1 MGSSSIGME
10 SAKNETPLMRQY
22 WEMKSVHLDKVLL
35 FRMGDFFEMFFDDAV
50 KAAPI
55 LGIALTSRNKKAA
68 DETPMCGVPH
78 FSIGAQINKLLA
90 AGLKVAI
97 CDQIEDPKF
106 AKGIVKRAVTRVLTP
121 GMVYD
126 AETLE
131 ASKPNYVGSV
141 DENSLALIDVTTGEA
156 IFWRSLDAEKVL
168 GLLRALPI
176 AEVLRPELKDAKLSA
191 FDEQVVATGERR
203 LLSRH
208 EARKNDHPA
217 LGAAAGL
224 ETAER
229 LLSYIDSLEGDARLK
244 FLRPFSERFW
254 TERLEISPTGLRH
267 LEVFETSKGDRN
279 GSLLA
284 AVDRT
289 RTSMGARLLRSRLA
303 FPFTEA
309 ARLEKSWSVI
319 DAWMQKSRDLK
330 LVRER
335 LVQVGDLERRLTR
348 LGPST
353 ANARDL
359 RSLQSAISAGL
370 DVFALI
376 ESITP
381 AVPMLQFGLK
391 DLETTDRERLS
402 KLSRHIDRSL
412 LDELP
417 LSTRQG
423 AMIREGVSAD
433 LDEALKYTT
442 HGQAMLMEFE
452 AREKAATEISSL
464 KVRYN
469 NVFGYYIEITN
480 THKDKAPRH
489 YLRKQTLTN
498 AERYTTDELVELER
512 KILSAQTR
520 RFELESE
527 IYETLK
533 AEALKATTA
542 ILSLAQCLSEIDLS
556 SSWAALAQERSY
568 VRPQLSKDGSLRL
581 KASRHPVVEQK
592 VGVRFTANDVELS
605 SGGCLLLTGPNMA
618 GKSTLMRQVALT
630 AILAQ
635 SGGYVPAASAQIP
648 LFDRIYT
655 RIGANDSLSEGLST
669 FMVEMTEAA
678 EIVAG
683 LTPKSLVILDELG
696 RGTSTF
702 DGMSLAQALLEYL
715 LARQGGYFFFAT
727 HYHELTRLEA
737 LFPQVKNAHMSV
749 SDRGEELRFLYS
761 LKPGPALK
769 SYGIQV
775 AQLAGLPKSLVKRAT
790 DLLKELETK
799 GMGQAGSQMSLMD
812 IATSTLS
819 LDFND
824 SEDAVNGAGNVPAAG
839 DGLAP
844 QAGSLFK
851 VQVEPSVNELLKE
864 ITALPL
870 DQLTPLQAL
879 IRLQEWQSTLKESG
893 H

>member
-1 MGSSSIGME
+1 MEISIKD
-10 SAKNETPLMRQY
+10 SAYAQRTDTPLMRQY
-22 WEMKSVHLDKVLL
+22 WEMKSVHQDKILL
-35 FRMGDFFEMFFDDAV
+35 FRMGDFFELFFDDAV

-78 FSIGAQINKLLA
+78 MSIGPQINKLLA

-126 AETLE
+126 SETLD
-131 ASKPNYVGSV
+131 ASKPNYVGSA
-141 DENSLALIDVTTGEA
+141 DEDSLALIDVTTGEA
-156 IFWRSLDAEKVL
+156 IFWRKLDSEKIL
-168 GLLRALPI
+168 SLLRALPV
-176 AEVLRPELKDAKLSA
+176 AEILRPEIESEVTEVSA
-191 FDEQVVATGERR
+191 FDEALLLTGERR

-208 EARKNDHPA
+208 GQTVTDHPA
-217 LGAAAGL
+217 LASASGL
-224 ETAER
+224 ACAER
-229 LLSYIDSLEGDARLK
+229 LLSYIESLEGQSRLK
-244 FLRPFSERFW
+244 FLRPFQERFW

-267 LEVFETSKGDRN
+267 LEVFENSRGEKN
-279 GSLLA
+279 GSLLL

-289 RTSMGARLLRSRLA
+289 KTSMGARLLRSRLA
-303 FPFTEA
+303 FPFTEV
-309 ARLEKSWSVI
+309 ARLQRSWAVI
-319 DAWMQKSRDLK
+319 EAWLSRHRDLK

-348 LGPST
+348 LGPAQ

-359 RSLQSAISAGL
+359 RSLQCSIQAGL
-370 DVFALI
+370 DVLSLI
-376 ESITP
+376 ES
-381 AVPMLQFGLK
+381 VPQLPTTIQEQLQELASS
-391 DLETTDRERLS
+391 DRQSLS
-402 KLSRHIDRSL
+402 QLSFQIDRHL
-412 LDELP
+412 LEDLP
-417 LSTRQG
+417 LSVRQG
-423 AMIREGVSAD
+423 GMIRHGVSAE
-433 LDEALKYTT
+433 LDEALMYATQ
-442 HGQAMLMEFE
+442 GQALLMEFE

-480 THKDKAPRH
+480 THKDKAPKH

-520 RFELESE
+520 RNELESE
-527 IYETLK
+527 IYENLK
-533 AEALKATTA
+533 TQSLKETRAV
-542 ILSLAQCLSEIDLS
+542 LSLAQVLSEIDLAC
-556 SSWAALAQERSY
+556 SWAQLALERSY
-568 VRPQLSKDGSLRL
+568 VKPQISTDASLIL
-581 KASRHPVVEQK
+581 KGGRHPVVEQK
-592 VGVRFTANDVELS
+592 VGVRFTANDVVVE
-605 SGGCLLLTGPNMA
+605 SGGCMLLTGPNMA

-635 SGGYVPAASAQIP
+635 SGGYVPAKEAVLPI
-648 LFDRIYT
+648 FDRIFT

-669 FMVEMTEAA
+669 FMVEMKEAA
-678 EIVAG
+678 EIVQG

-702 DGMSLAQALLEYL
+702 DGMSLAQSLLEYL
-715 LARQGGYFFFAT
+715 LAQNGGYFFFAT

-737 LFPQVKNAHMSV
+737 LYPQVKNAHMAV

-769 SYGIQV
+769 SYGIHV
-775 AQLAGLPKSLVKRAT
+775 AQLAGLPKTVVKRAS
-790 DLLKELETK
+790 DLLKQLETQ
-799 GMGQAGSQMSLMD
+799 GAAGGSQLTLMD
-812 IATSTLS
+812 VVSS
-819 LDFND
+819 PSEVEFDFD
-824 SEDAVNGAGNVPAAG
+824 DASEAS
-839 DGLAP
+839 AP
-844 QAGSLFK
+844 PTQTQRAQQA
-851 VQVEPSVNELLKE
+851 LLQE
-864 ITALPL
+864 IQSLPL
-870 DQLTPLQAL
+870 DQLTPIQAL
-879 IRLQEWQSTLKESG
+879 VRLQQWQSTLKESA